1 MAEKNI
7 LKNLKSYLEDPEI
20 SQEEKNLFI
29 DVVSFKKLMQSPLVK
44 LIAIER
50 TNQILEDN
58 NTEEPYKEESENEI
72 MIKFDK
78 NKELFLTSLANKVIK
93 RFKKL
98 IFKIKKVGNAIF
110 QHQKPTQSEL
120 IYQELF
126 TIDEKK
132 QIQLKLNEIK
142 DNVKYRQKLSPIH
155 D

>member
-7 LKNLKSYLEDPEI
+7 LKNLKAYLEDPEI

-29 DVVSFKKLMQSPLVK
+29 DVISFKKLMQSPLVK

-58 NTEEPYKEESENEI
+58 NTEEPYKEENENEI

-110 QHQKPTQSEL
+110 
-120 IYQELF
+120 
-126 TIDEKK
+126 
-132 QIQLKLNEIK
+132 
-142 DNVKYRQKLSPIH
+142 
-155 D
+155 

>member
-1 MAEKNI
+1 
-7 LKNLKSYLEDPEI
+7 
-20 SQEEKNLFI
+20 
-29 DVVSFKKLMQSPLVK
+29 
-44 LIAIER
+44 
-50 TNQILEDN
+50 
-58 NTEEPYKEESENEI
+58 

>member
-72 MIKFDK
+72 MIKFD
-78 NKELFLTSLANKVIK
+78 NN
-93 RFKKL
+93 
-98 IFKIKKVGNAIF
+98 
-110 QHQKPTQSEL
+110 
-120 IYQELF
+120 
-126 TIDEKK
+126 
-132 QIQLKLNEIK
+132 KLNLKIRFIQVDIFPNK
-142 DNVKYRQKLSPIH
+142 FLINKFALSLYFC
-155 D
+155 